1 MRMSELSERS
11 GVAIPSIKFYQ
22 REGLVSAGEHTSAN
36 QASYDDSHVARLA
49 LVRALI
55 EVGGLSVS
63 SASAVLAAID
73 NTAMP
78 LDWAFG
84 VAQRAA
90 SKAFPAAEVV
100 PSADAVG
107 HVAELAAKRGW
118 AVERSNPGVALA
130 ARVIQT
136 YRDMNHES
144 LIATL
149 PAYAE
154 AADLIAAADLAAVGA
169 LPDRASQTEAV
180 VIGTVLGDTLLAG
193 LRRIAQ
199 ASLSHALNLSAAPL
213 DPIIDC
219 KEEML

>member
-1 MRMSELSERS
+1 MRIAELSELS
-11 GVAIPSIKFYQ
+11 GVGIPSIKFYL
-22 REGLVSAGEHTSAN
+22 REGLLPAGEKTSAN
-36 QASYDDSHVARLA
+36 QTNYAEEHLTRLK

-55 EVGGLSVS
+55 DVGGLSVS

-90 SKAFPAAEVV
+90 SKSFPTTDVA
-100 PSADAVG
+100 PSTSAVSR
-107 HVAELAAKRGW
+107 VAELAAARGW
-118 AVERSNPGVALA
+118 AAERSNPGVALA
-130 ARVIQT
+130 ARVIDT
-136 YRDMNHES
+136 FTAMNHDA
-144 LIATL
+144 LLGAL

-154 AADLIAAADLAAVGA
+154 AADIVAAADLAAVGS

-199 ASLSHALNLSAAPL
+199 ASLSHSLHLSGAPL
-213 DPIIDC
+213 EPIIDC
-219 KEEML
+219 KDETL

>member
-1 MRMSELSERS
+1 MSELSTRS

-63 SASAVLAAID
+63 SASSVLAAID

-78 LDWAFG
+78 INWAFG

-90 SKAFPAAEVV
+90 SKAFP
-100 PSADAVG
+100 SADVAPSREAIVR
-107 HVAELAAKRGW
+107 VAELAVSRGW
-118 AVERSNPGVALA
+118 SAERTNPGVALA
-130 ARVIQT
+130 ARVIDT
-136 YRDMNHES
+136 YTSMRHDS
-144 LIATL
+144 LLATL

-154 AADLIAAADLAAVGA
+154 AADIVAAADLAAVGA

-199 ASLSHALNLSAAPL
+199 ASRSRALNFVDAPSE
-213 DPIIDC
+213 PIANEC
-219 KEEML
+219 KEEIL